1 MALLK
6 SVNFNNLR
14 EGTVTLLLQDINGT
28 MPAKWYTLNSQQ
40 KKIPVP
46 MNYALSIFVDSV
58 LQRMLE
64 EQYFEIVEVDAFRKA
79 AEEYGLVG
87 EPDQDPVILS
97 VAQPKKSPETILAI
111 LKGGNMQ
118 KITELFKSPE
128 GERALEIAKTNIK
141 AIPSGVITELEEL
154 FGVALIEG

>member
-46 MNYALSIFVDSV
+46 INYALSIFVDSV

-64 EQYFEIVEVDAFRKA
+64 EQYFEIVEIDAFKKA

-97 VAQPKKSPETILAI
+97 AAQPKKSPETILAI
-111 LKGGNMQ
+111 LKGGNTQ

-141 AIPSGVITELEEL
+141 VIPSGVITELEEL